1 MQGKGG
7 ATGVRE
13 GQRGKRRW
21 TAYKGGEEGRER
33 ERERE
38 RRDGG
43 ERGGKA
49 NDNRIEKIRSD
60 GYEPSG

>member
-1 MQGKGG
+1 
-7 ATGVRE
+7 VRRE
-13 GQRGKRRW
+13 
-21 TAYKGGEEGRER
+21 ER
-33 ERERE
+33 ERGGM
-38 RRDGG
+38 GG

>member
-1 MQGKGG
+1 
-7 ATGVRE
+7 VRR
-13 GQRGKRRW
+13 Q
-21 TAYKGGEEGRER
+21 RER
-33 ERERE
+33 EE
-38 RRDGG
+38 GWG

>member
-1 MQGKGG
+1 M
-7 ATGVRE
+7 E
-13 GQRGKRRW
+13 
-21 TAYKGGEEGRER
+21 